1 MTDIQKQCLLV
12 YLGYDTGGVDG
23 IWGDKSRQA
32 TETFQKDYG
41 LDPDGVFGDATLARI
56 KEVIATGEQP
66 TSQPQQP
73 QKAADSGGEDWWQ
86 TIRYWTREE
95 FKCRC
100 GEYHAPYCNGYPAE
114 PDRKLVELADRT
126 RAHFGLPGIRSSGIR
141 CQRHNRDCGGVSNSR
156 HLLGKA
162 LDFRIQGKPSSEVL
176 VYVQTLPGIR
186 YAYAIDGDYIHMDVE

>member
-1 MTDIQKQCLLV
+1 MTDKQKQCLLT

-32 TETFQKDYG
+32 TEKFQTDFG
-41 LDPDGVFGDATLARI
+41 LDPDGVFGEGTLARI

-66 TSQPQQP
+66 ASQPQTG
-73 QKAADSGGEDWWQ
+73 GGEDWWQ
-86 TIRYWTREE
+86 NIRYWTREE

-100 GEYHAPYCNGYPAE
+100 GEYHAPYCSGYPVE
-114 PDRKLVELADRT
+114 PDRKLVELADEV
-126 RAHFGLPGIRSSGIR
+126 RAHFGRPGIRSSGIR
-141 CQRHNRDCGGVSNSR
+141 CPWHNRDSGGVSNSR

-162 LDFRIQGKPSSEVL
+162 LDFRIQGKSSAEVL
-176 VYVQTLPGIR
+176 AYVQALPGVR